1 MHALR
6 SAENSAISTT
16 FMMRRR
22 SCFRGL
28 RPILLALSLSL
39 VAMAW
44 PATLRAQSPVAQT
57 GTARGR
63 SEEGFASFYSRRHNG
78 RRTASGER
86 FDNAALV
93 AAHPTLPFGTRLKV
107 TNLEND
113 RSVEVRVIDRGPSAA
128 RQRDGYVID
137 LSRAAATALGFVKQ
151 GRARVRLDV
160 TGGSEAKR

>member
-1 MHALR
+1 
-6 SAENSAISTT
+6 
-16 FMMRRR
+16 MRRE
-22 SCFRGL
+22 SCPAPL
-28 RPILLALSLSL
+28 APRPSPRVPPPAKLIPLALSLSF
-39 VAMAW
+39 VATAW
-44 PATLRAQSPVAQT
+44 PAPLHAQYDVTQASSARA
-57 GTARGR
+57 R
-63 SEEGFASFYSRRHNG
+63 SEEGFASFYSGRHNG

-93 AAHPTLPFGTRLKV
+93 AAHPTLPFGTRLTV

-151 GRARVRLDV
+151 GRVRVRLDV
-160 TGGSEAKR
+160 IGGSNAKR